1 MDKVLVILNPWA
13 GRGTAGR
20 RQPELEQALRETGT
34 EFAIVT
40 THAVGGAT
48 ELAWQ
53 GVEHGYRRIVAVG
66 GDGTINEVVNGIKGA
81 EASLGRR
88 TQLGVIPL
96 GTGSD
101 FVKVLDGVEAND
113 IHGGVRRAVG
123 GRARTIDLGRV

>member
-20 RQPELEQALRETGT
+20 RQPELEQVLRETGVD
-34 EFAIVT
+34 FAIVT
-40 THAVGGAT
+40 THAVGGAI

-53 GVEHGYRRIVAVG
+53 GVERGYERIVAVG

-81 EASLGRR
+81 EASLGWRAR
-88 TQLGVIPL
+88 LGVIPL

-101 FVKVLDGVEAND
+101 FIKALDGVDPGDLAAA
-113 IHGGVRRAVG
+113 VRRLVS
-123 GRARTIDLGRV
+123 